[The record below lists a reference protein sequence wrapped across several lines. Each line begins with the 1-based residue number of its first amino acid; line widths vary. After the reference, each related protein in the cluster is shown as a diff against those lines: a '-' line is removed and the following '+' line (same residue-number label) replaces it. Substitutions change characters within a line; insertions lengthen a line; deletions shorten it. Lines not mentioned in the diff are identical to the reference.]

1 MKKGDYKWVL
11 LALVSAAYFLAQ
23 GTRNVY
29 GAVLPAIGAD
39 LNLSP
44 AARGA
49 VATAPPAGCS
59 PSPPP
64 PAASAWEE
72 KDRQIASVSW
82 SLVVLWNRLVGRVG
96 WL

>member
-1 MKKGDYKWVL
+1 MKKVDYKWVL

-49 VATAPPAGCS
+49 VATAFFATFGLMVQK
-59 PSPPP
+59 
-64 PAASAWEE
+64 A
-72 KDRQIASVSW
+72 
-82 SLVVLWNRLVGRVG
+82 
-96 WL
+96 

>member
-1 MKKGDYKWVL
+1 MKRVDYKWTM

-44 AARGA
+44 AARGG
-49 VATAPPAGCS
+49 VATAFFS
-59 PSPPP
+59 TF
-64 PAASAWEE
+64 
-72 KDRQIASVSW
+72 RLMVS
-82 SLVVLWNRLVGRVG
+82 LA
-96 WL
+96 